1 MESISEVYPFD
12 LYLSF
17 AHLQRCGMYKKK
29 MYQLVTAE
37 QATLPICDGKTSN
50 TDYSLECRK

>member
-1 MESISEVYPFD
+1 MEGSSEVYPFD

-17 AHLQRCGMYKKK
+17 AHLQRCGMFKKK

-37 QATLPICDGKTSN
+37 PATPC
-50 TDYSLECRK
+50 